1 LVYLKEWEEEA
12 LKAKVG
18 ENEQKKLMLSAETR
32 HGIEMTGK

>member
-1 LVYLKEWEEEA
+1 LVYVKEWEEEA
-12 LKAKVG
+12 LKIKAD